1 MSGPSVAE
9 YVEYC
14 QTQAGLL
21 AGRIE
26 TFQAEA
32 ARLLDEIDTET
43 ATVRGQLASDETAD
57 TDPEAAVAAI
67 EGKQERVRE
76 IQTSIATCTDVASGY
91 TNLGERVA
99 DSDDASAALAEI
111 VQFELEQEAYNC
123 FEDRTTL
130 AEQVAGRGEGD
141 G

>member
-32 ARLLDEIDTET
+32 TRLLDEIEAETEM
-43 ATVRGQLASDETAD
+43 VRGQLTSGESADSDPETA
-57 TDPEAAVAAI
+57 VIAI
-67 EGKQERVRE
+67 EDKQERVRE
-76 IQTSIATCTDVASGY
+76 IQDSIATYSDVASGY
-91 TNLGERVA
+91 TDLRDRLA
-99 DSDDASAALAEI
+99 DSDDASVALAEI
-111 VQFELEQEAYNC
+111 VQFELEQEAYDC
-123 FEDRTTL
+123 FEDRVTL
-130 AEQVAGRGEGD
+130 AEQVAGLGD
-141 G
+141 DNG